1 MLYEA
6 LLFALGLVLI
16 CAGGDKLVDAA
27 VSISERIGIPHIVV
41 GATIVS
47 FCTTM
52 PEMLVST
59 TAIINGSA
67 AISVGNAFG
76 SIICNTGLIAGIS
89 LLFRPSASI
98 DVRELVWRCAYF
110 LMIIALLFGLGLGL
124 GFYNMPVG
132 IALLV
137 LFAAYALLSIH
148 SSGNGKA
155 EDSGEENTQDEE
167 KQTSMLHDIATIL
180 ICAVLL
186 FAGAN
191 LLVNHGITLARYLGI
206 PERAIAV
213 TAIALGT
220 SLPELVTTIMSLVK
234 KYENIGIGNV
244 VGANILNLLL
254 VIGIPSTFSF
264 IPLEESTVMTD
275 IPLAMAVMLI
285 LTVPILIW
293 KRSSRVQGILLLA
306 IYFGYCA
313 MAL

>member
-1 MLYEA
+1 
-6 LLFALGLVLI
+6 
-16 CAGGDKLVDAA
+16 
-27 VSISERIGIPHIVV
+27 
-41 GATIVS
+41 
-47 FCTTM
+47 M

-98 DVRELVWRCAYF
+98 DVRELIWRCVYF
-110 LMIIALLFGLGLGL
+110 LMVIALLFGIGLGL
-124 GFYNMPVG
+124 GFYSTPVG
-132 IALLV
+132 IALLA
-137 LFAAYALLSIH
+137 LFAGYALLSIH
-148 SSGNGKA
+148 SSAGEREEESA
-155 EDSGEENTQDEE
+155 EDIVQDEKE
-167 KQTSMLHDIATIL
+167 QKSMLRDIVTIL
-180 ICAVLL
+180 VCAVLL

-220 SLPELVTTIMSLVK
+220 SLPELVTTIMSLIK

-254 VIGIPSTFSF
+254 VIGIPSTFSL
-264 IPLEESTVMTD
+264 IPLETSTVMTD

-293 KRSSRVQGILLLA
+293 KKSSRIQGILLLA

-313 MAL
+313 AAL